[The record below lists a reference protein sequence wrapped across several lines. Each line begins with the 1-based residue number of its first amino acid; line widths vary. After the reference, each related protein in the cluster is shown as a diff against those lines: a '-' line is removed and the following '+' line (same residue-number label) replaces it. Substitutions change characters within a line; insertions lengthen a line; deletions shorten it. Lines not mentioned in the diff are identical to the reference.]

1 MQKVFGFSD
10 NCIWIGCGKFSLL
23 QREHSSLVV
32 NVLITFAQQ
41 IVDELIKTKMYA
53 IEDTNLCSNY
63 TQEKFS
69 STWMKEN
76 MGIHAK
82 NIPEKMEWNG
92 IIANNK

>member
-23 QREHSSLVV
+23 LREHSSLVV
-32 NVLITFAQQ
+32 NVLIIFAQQ

-63 TQEKFS
+63 TQEKCS
-69 STWMKEN
+69 STWMKED

-82 NIPEKMEWNG
+82 NIPEKMERNG